1 MGRKAKYSKELK
13 LEIVKR
19 YLNGESAISLAN
31 EYGMTKRGDD
41 SIYRWVHR
49 YESHGE
55 SVFDTS
61 NNNKSYSKEFKEQ
74 IVKEYLLGETSL
86 FDLINKYEISSGGV
100 VLGWVSKYNNGME
113 IKNYNPKSE
122 VYTMQA
128 RKTTLDERIEI
139 VRYVLTHDNDY
150 KEAADK
156 YSVPYASVY
165 QWVKKYNEFGEDGL
179 SDRRGRP
186 STAEPI
192 KELTTEEKQAI
203 EIEKLKKELERSKMV
218 IEVLKKNIEIQKRME
233 RDSRLLNRKTNTKR

>member
-139 VRYVLTHDNDY
+139 VRYVLRHDNDF

-156 YSVPYASVY
+156 YSVPYASV
-165 QWVKKYNEFGEDGL
+165 
-179 SDRRGRP
+179 
-186 STAEPI
+186 
-192 KELTTEEKQAI
+192 
-203 EIEKLKKELERSKMV
+203 
-218 IEVLKKNIEIQKRME
+218 
-233 RDSRLLNRKTNTKR
+233 